1 MKKYTGLLAL
11 ILVIAL
17 AVPASAAFS
26 FTGRIDGGFYY
37 KHNEKTLTPNMR
49 IRLYSQAVNT
59 ADPNKVYMPARVWLD
74 TTFKWDT
81 FTASAYGKAWS
92 TTQIPY
98 NTYIQFKGAYTT
110 GGPEVTTKVGYLG
123 AISDIY
129 SEKKNDYLSKELD
142 LYNPAAKHAK
152 WIPELSDSQRN
163 TDGAHTSTIYMKGVS
178 ITGGKLMD
186 ADLNLYY
193 IQPVNKTNYAI
204 AVARKDQFTN
214 RFAYRF
220 VPTTK
225 DNEPTFDTSI
235 RNTFDVNKYPLTEDF
250 KVYGYVDYNALEKV
264 GGKAQ
269 QRWKLGGEYTVDKD
283 TVIDGFYRDNNTYDV
298 NGTFKVAAGESL
310 KPTVVVGYKDMLVNN
325 DHADGIYAS
334 VMADVANMKLGA
346 KYDGA
351 IETTYL
357 VAGNMYSTFDDFLEF
372 VGEEGDETSN
382 ELYLRYT
389 VNAASNLDGPGRGQR
404 ETGNTYGAVLVL
416 GKNDEKELR
425 IGTTQDLV
433 KLMNVESNAK
443 LYARAGAVMDLNET
457 DEGRTWAQ
465 LYGQTDITTLPGLNK
480 VTVHGRVHFESDR
493 DEPLYG
499 AGAIYTAPN
508 GVRFEAGYN
517 WDMIDQY
524 SNGRAYDDIKYY
536 FSRDKDGNI
545 VPCGFHFSVNK
556 YITF

>member
-1 MKKYTGLLAL
+1 MKKYASLLAL
-11 ILVIAL
+11 VLVVAL
-17 AVPASAAFS
+17 AMPAGAAFS

-59 ADPNKVYMPARVWLD
+59 ADPNKVYMPAAVWLD

-178 ITGGKLMD
+178 ITGGKLMG

-193 IQPVNKTNYAI
+193 MQPVENANYFI

-214 RFAYRF
+214 RLGYRF
-220 VPTTK
+220 GTTTE
-225 DNEPTFDTSI
+225 DGNY
-235 RNTFDVNKYPLTEDF
+235 RNTFDVNKYPLTDDL
-250 KVYGYVDYNALEKV
+250 KVYGYVDYNDLEQV
-264 GGKAQ
+264 NGKAQ

-283 TVIDGFYRDNNTYDV
+283 TVIDGFYRHNNTYDV
-298 NGTFKVAAGESL
+298 NGTFKVAAGENL
-310 KPTVVVGYKDMLVNN
+310 KPTVVVGYKDVLVN
-325 DHADGIYAS
+325 DEHADGIYAS
-334 VMADVANMKLGA
+334 VMTDVANVKLGA
-346 KYDGA
+346 KYDDA
-351 IETTYL
+351 LKTTYL
-357 VAGNMYSTFDDFLEF
+357 VAGDMYSTFDDYVELLA
-372 VGEEGDETSN
+372 EEGDETSN
-382 ELYLRYT
+382 ELYRRYSE
-389 VNAASNLDGPGRGQR
+389 NAASNLEGPGRGQR
-404 ETGNTYGAVLVL
+404 ETGNSYGAALIL
-416 GKNDEKELR
+416 KDNDEKELR
-425 IGTTQDLV
+425 LGATQDLI
-433 KLMNVESNAK
+433 KLMNMTSGAK
-443 LYARAGAVMDLNET
+443 LYARAGAVMDLNDT
-457 DEGRTWAQ
+457 DNGRTWAQ

-480 VTVHGRVHFESDR
+480 VTVHGRAHFESDR
-493 DEPLYG
+493 DEPLIG

-508 GVRFEAGYN
+508 GVRFEVGYN
-517 WDMIDQY
+517 WDINGQY

-536 FSRDKDGNI
+536 FPRDSQGKPTTNGFNI
-545 VPCGFHFSVNK
+545 AVSK